1 MIRQLQI
8 WGMRVLMI
16 GLIIYVGHR
25 WGMPLYRQYFAPKKT
40 TIYVPTAPVREG
52 PFVVS
57 FHDLGALKAERSV
70 SVSPEIEAK
79 IIYLAPEG
87 SMVKPGDKLV
97 EFDTTELQ
105 RRVRERELALS
116 NAEAEVR
123 RAKAELEILMEEN
136 KTRIAQAKAT
146 LQFNEAER
154 DAAKEQRDSKVKLA
168 NDKLIPKTE
177 AEQAEINLRAKELQ
191 VEKGK
196 MDLTLQEKD
205 AQSKESQKM
214 ADVRTK
220 EFARDMA
227 RIDLEEAQRHLKRA
241 VLTAPAAGM
250 VVLSKIYTPE
260 GRRKV
265 KEGDTPWR
273 RMTLVT
279 LPDLRSMQVE
289 VAVGESD
296 APKLYVGMPT
306 LIRLEAVRNKVY
318 HGVITDISSLAT
330 EQDPGEGGATPGKKN
345 FDVTVQIKESDPKT
359 LKPGMTADVE
369 FIVRRI
375 EKALYVPIEAVIERN
390 GQTYVF
396 VKEGKN
402 WRRTPVK
409 TGAYNDNFV
418 CILRG
423 LRKGDLVALR
433 DPTKPLEQQ
442 EAGSTAPGA
451 EKPRDEKTTSPIPVP
466 TGK

>member
-1 MIRQLQI
+1 MLRQLQI
-8 WGMRVLMI
+8 WGTRVLVTC
-16 GLIIYVGHR
+16 LIVYAGYR
-25 WGMPLYRQYFAPKKT
+25 WGIPIYKQYFAPKKT
-40 TIYVPTAPVREG
+40 EVYVPTAAVKEG
-52 PFVVS
+52 PFTIS
-57 FHDLGALKAERSV
+57 FHDLGSLKAERSV
-70 SVSPEIEAK
+70 SVSSDIEAK

-87 SMVKPGDKLV
+87 TIVKPGDKLV
-97 EFDTTELQ
+97 EFDTTELL
-105 RRVRERELALS
+105 RRVRERELAVS

-123 RAKAELEILMEEN
+123 RAKAELEILIEEN
-136 KTRIAQAKAT
+136 KTRIAQAEKT

-154 DAAKEQRDSKVKLA
+154 DAAREQRDAKVKLA
-168 NDKLIPKTE
+168 NDKLIPRTE

-191 VEKGK
+191 VEKGR
-196 MDLTLQEKD
+196 MDLTLQQKD
-205 AQSKESQKM
+205 AESKESQKR

-220 EFARDMA
+220 EFALQMA
-227 RIDLEEAQRHLKRA
+227 RLELEEAQRHLKRA

-273 RMTLVT
+273 RMTLVS

-296 APKLYVGMPT
+296 APKLYIGMPT
-306 LIRLEAVRNKVY
+306 LIRLEAVRNRTY
-318 HGVITDISSLAT
+318 HGFVTDISSLAT
-330 EQDPGEGGATPGKKN
+330 EQDPWEGGATPGKKN
-345 FDVTVQIKESDPKT
+345 FDVTIQIKESDPKN

-396 VKEGKN
+396 VKDGKN

-418 CILRG
+418 CIIRG
-423 LRKGDLVALR
+423 LRKGELVALR
-433 DPTKPLEQQ
+433 DPTRPLEQQ
-442 EAGSTAPGA
+442 EAGSAAPGA
-451 EKPRDEKTTSPIPVP
+451 EKSREKSSAPIPVP
-466 TGK
+466 AGK